1 MILMAIAGP
10 LYPIWF
16 FLVGRRLLQ
25 LAGKERA
32 VPLRN

>member
-1 MILMAIAGP
+1 VPISGVFLMALAGP

-25 LAGKERA
+25 LGARKA
-32 VPLRN
+32 